1 MQTYILPPGGL
12 FCLPGACR
20 ASGCVGAR
28 HAGGSPPGE
37 GAASVG
43 GLRADKP
50 LPPPRTLRNAGK
62 AQSILA
68 VRPTPVAGVRTSGQ
82 SSAAPANRAQPGRGD
97 GDPRQARKIRGNAK
111 SFY

>member
-28 HAGGSPPGE
+28 RAGGSRPGE

-62 AQSILA
+62 AQNILA
-68 VRPTPVAGVRTSGQ
+68 VRPAFGAGVRTSGQ
-82 SSAAPANRAQPGRGD
+82 SCAVPAKRAQPGRGD
-97 GDPRQARKIRGNAK
+97 RGPRQAKKNPGER
-111 SFY
+111 